1 VATST
6 PLQAVVDSPLGRLGF
21 RVAGDALGEL
31 VFLSG
36 HHRLLIPRS
45 GVARHI
51 AQLLEAYFADPK
63 TRFDIKLQV
72 SGTPFQRQVWKQLQA
87 IPVGEV
93 TTYGAIARRLGSS
106 PRAVGNACRANP
118 VPIVVPC
125 HRVVSRDGVGGFAGD
140 TRGRLVTVKKQLLR
154 HEGVEI

>member
-1 VATST
+1 VASLKS
-6 PLQAVVDSPLGRLGF
+6 LQAVVDSPLGRLGVG
-21 RVAGDALGEL
+21 VAGDALCEL

-36 HHRLLIPRS
+36 RHRLLAPRS
-45 GVARHI
+45 VVAQHI

-63 TRFDIKLQV
+63 TRFDVKLQV
-72 SGTPFQRQVWKQLQA
+72 SGTPFQQQVWKQLRA
-87 IPVGEV
+87 IPVGAV

-118 VPIVVPC
+118 LPIVVPC
-125 HRVVSRDGVGGFAGD
+125 HRVVSRDGLGGFAGD
-140 TRGRLVTVKKQLLR
+140 TRGRLLTIKKQLLR